1 MISLFAEKIIWLSG
15 SLLTAM
21 SAIFTI
27 HVIWSARSHIDSGLR
42 YRFLFYLVSLAVWS
56 ACVFLYSICDDE
68 RVVYALSLTLHIAAA
83 CIPVAYMSFTTVF
96 HRQRTTFDKVEL
108 TLVYASAIF
117 FIFHMISNNG
127 MILAGVEP
135 KRSFAYFP
143 SSGPMYPYWVASF
156 FYIVIS
162 TQIKSWLALTKIH
175 ESSRSAYKI
184 FTIVNTI
191 AFSSCCAY
199 FLPVVGYYILP
210 YPYGAFGSA
219 LLTTTFLASVLYKDY
234 FGIGVVVKKALILS
248 VAISGYIAIYVLLL
262 VFMYNYLDAYFGQN
276 LILASSFL
284 LLVLVAIGEP
294 ARIHVQ
300 KWLETL
306 FFSGSIGMVSEQ
318 KDNLASQLE
327 RSERLKSVGILAA
340 GMAHEIR
347 NPIQSLMT
355 FGEHLEKKHDDPEFR
370 AKFEAM
376 LKRETGRIKDLTSD
390 LLEFSKPKEP
400 NRQKTDLLSIINE
413 VVELVS
419 TELTKHGVTYKINTS
434 KEPVHA
440 TVDADQIKQALI
452 NLILNAKDAMQDS
465 ITKEL
470 TITLEDKT
478 ISIQDTGCGI
488 APDKIPHLFDPFY
501 TSKEKGTGLGLAIT
515 HSILERNKAGIQV
528 ISKYN
533 HGTKF
538 IITFN

>member
-1 MISLFAEKIIWLSG
+1 MISLLTEKIIWLAG
-15 SLLTAM
+15 SLLTTM

-27 HVIWSARSHIDSGLR
+27 HVIWSARSNIDRGLR
-42 YRFLFYLVSLAVWS
+42 YRFLFYLSSLATWS
-56 ACVFLYSICDDE
+56 SCVFLFSICDDE
-68 RVVYALSLTLHIAAA
+68 RTVYALSLMLHIAAA
-83 CIPVAYMSFTTVF
+83 CIPVAYMSFTTAF
-96 HRQRTTFDKVEL
+96 HRKRTRFDKVEL

-117 FIFHMISNNG
+117 FLGHMISGNG

-135 KRSFAYFP
+135 KRSFTFFP

-162 TQIKSWLALTKIH
+162 TQIKSWRMLSQIDPKLRT
-175 ESSRSAYKI
+175 AYRI

-191 AFSSCCAY
+191 AFASCCAY
-199 FLPVVGYYILP
+199 FLPVFGYYVLP

-219 LLTTTFLASVLYKDY
+219 LLTTTFLASVLYEDY
-234 FGIGVVVKKALILS
+234 FGLGVVVKKALILS
-248 VAISGYIAIYVLLL
+248 IAISCYIAIYVLIL
-262 VFMYNYLDAYFGQN
+262 VLMYNYLDTYFGQN
-276 LILASSFL
+276 LILATSFL
-284 LLVLVAIGEP
+284 LLVLIVIGEP

-306 FFSGSIGMVSEQ
+306 FFSGSIGVVSEQ
-318 KDNLASQLE
+318 KEYLESELE
-327 RSERLKSVGILAA
+327 RSHRLKSVGILAA

-370 AKFEAM
+370 AKFESM
-376 LKRETGRIKDLTSD
+376 LKRETDRIKDLTSD

-413 VVELVS
+413 MIELVS
-419 TELTKHGVTYKINTS
+419 TELTQQGITYKANTP
-434 KEPVHA
+434 KELVHA
-440 TVDADQIKQALI
+440 TVDADQIKQALL

-465 ITKEL
+465 AVKEL

-478 ISIQDTGCGI
+478 IYIQDTGCGI
-488 APDKIPHLFDPFY
+488 APDRIPHLFDPFY

-515 HSILERNKAGIQV
+515 HSLIEK
-528 ISKYN
+528 N
-533 HGTKF
+533 HGAIQLNSELNKGTLF
-538 IITFN
+538 TIHLP